1 MTKLGKLP
9 VKIQLG
15 VEYAVERQ
23 DDFGPEWHIKLN
35 LIPVIQ
41 SLQKKPFF

>member
-1 MTKLGKLP
+1 MKSKKTPIEKNQWALARPFNFPRTLQVNWG
-9 VKIQLG
+9 
-15 VEYAVERQ
+15 
-23 DDFGPEWHIKLN
+23 